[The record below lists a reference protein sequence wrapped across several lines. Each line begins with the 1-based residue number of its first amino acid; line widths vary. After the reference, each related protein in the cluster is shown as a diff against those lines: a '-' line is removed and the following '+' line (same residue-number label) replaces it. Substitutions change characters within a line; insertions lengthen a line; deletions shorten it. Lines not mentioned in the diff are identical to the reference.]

1 MWKRTSFS
9 KIAKEEE
16 KMVEVHWFK
25 IQADIFDNEKIK
37 KLLNSR
43 EGDTYCKVWFQLL
56 ALAAKCNAHGAIL
69 LGEHIPMTIDDLARV
84 MNKTVNK
91 LTTIIQQLSNL
102 GMIIVKEDTI
112 YIKNWDVYQNLDK
125 LEKIKEDDRKIQQRF
140 RNKQMINNVT
150 VTLDN
155 AEDKNREE
163 KIRIENDSGFKD

>member
-1 MWKRTSFS
+1 
-9 KIAKEEE
+9 
-16 KMVEVHWFK
+16 
-25 IQADIFDNEKIK
+25 
-37 KLLNSR
+37 
-43 EGDTYCKVWFQLL
+43 
-56 ALAAKCNAHGAIL
+56 
-69 LGEHIPMTIDDLARV
+69 MTIDDLARF

-102 GMIIVKEDTI
+102 GMIIVKEDII

-125 LEKIKEDDRKIQQRF
+125 LEKIKEDNRKRQQRF
-140 RNKQMINNVT
+140 RDKQMINNVT

>member
-1 MWKRTSFS
+1 
-9 KIAKEEE
+9 
-16 KMVEVHWFK
+16 MVEVHWFK

-43 EGDTYCKVWFQLL
+43 DGDTYCRVWFLLL
-56 ALAAKCNAHGAIL
+56 ALAAKCNAHGAVL
-69 LGEHIPMTIDDLARV
+69 LGENIPITIDDLARI

-91 LTTIIQQLSNL
+91 LAMIMQQLVNL
-102 GMIIVKEDTI
+102 HMIFVKDGTI

-125 LEKIKEDDRKIQQRF
+125 LEKIKEDNRKRQQRF
-140 RNKQMINNVT
+140 RDKQMINNVT

>member
-1 MWKRTSFS
+1 
-9 KIAKEEE
+9 
-16 KMVEVHWFK
+16 MVEVHWVK

-43 EGDTYCKVWFQLL
+43 DGDTYCRVWFQLL
-56 ALAAKCNAHGAIL
+56 ALAAKCNEHGAVL
-69 LGEHIPMTIDDLARV
+69 LGENIPITIDDLARI

-91 LTTIIQQLSNL
+91 LTTIMQQLVNL
-102 GMIIVKEDTI
+102 HMIFVEDGTI

-125 LEKIKEDDRKIQQRF
+125 LEKIKEDNRKRQQRF
-140 RNKQMINNVT
+140 RDKQMINNVT

-155 AEDKNREE
+155 AEDKNKEE

>member
-1 MWKRTSFS
+1 
-9 KIAKEEE
+9 
-16 KMVEVHWFK
+16 MVEVHWFK

-43 EGDTYCKVWFQLL
+43 DGDTYCRVWFQLL
-56 ALAAKCNAHGAIL
+56 ALAAKCNEHGAVL
-69 LGEHIPMTIDDLARV
+69 LGENIPITIDDLARI

-91 LTTIIQQLSNL
+91 LTTIMQQLVNL
-102 GMIIVKEDTI
+102 HMIFVEDGTI

-125 LEKIKEDDRKIQQRF
+125 LEKIKEDNRKRQRRF
-140 RNKQMINNVT
+140 RDKQMINNVT